1 MRIHSRL
8 MSGIILGWFGNEVPD
23 MLANGLVFIIV
34 LKTKAQRAN
43 SVNEAL
49 AKQYS
54 MSQFLGFDQAGETLV
69 Q

>member
-1 MRIHSRL
+1 